1 MLKWDRSAYDGLHI
15 TQGERKAWKRQTFYT
30 ASQTHLQGIREGIGK
45 RDKENLIAVLI
56 QNTV

>member
-15 TQGERKAWKRQTFYT
+15 TQGKRKAWKRQTFYT
-30 ASQTHLQGIREGIGK
+30 ASQPHLQGIEDLGQGE
-45 RDKENLIAVLI
+45 KESLIAVSI